1 MVCYI
6 LKRYVKIQA
15 YELAGGCYL
24 DETQILQSCLRE
36 NV

>member
-1 MVCYI
+1 MMYGAVRKFCQ
-6 LKRYVKIQA
+6 IQA
-15 YELAGGCYL
+15 YELAEGCYL